1 MMPRQSPARAPERKG
16 PERQGTAKPKRPELH
31 VVEPKRD
38 RIRPARVGTI
48 AGVLLFLALF
58 ALAAF
63 QTVLIRAQDHLD
75 NLNSAVA
82 QQTDLDQQLKLQLA
96 DLQSPEHIA
105 QVARDRLG
113 MIAPNTVTFLEPTPQ
128 DDANATY
135 VAPPPKATPP
145 VTTAA
150 PKPSTT
156 TPKASTTTTT
166 PKSTTTTTTEVEH
179 DQDHH
184 RESRHDRPMTATVT
198 PRPRTATRRTQAPR
212 SRTGTTR
219 RPPTPP
225 RPPAPPSRSNKSR
238 VRLLWLLAVVFVG
251 FVLLAS
257 KLADLQVLN
266 PGRYREVGE
275 EQRTF
280 SQRIAADRGTI
291 YDRNGVE
298 LAMSKPAQSVFVD
311 PTMIDDPFVAA
322 SAVAPIL
329 GLDERDVEQ
338 KMRSDGRFAYLARKV
353 TDEQAQKVSALGLK
367 GVSLVEEPERYHP
380 SGDMARSILGGVDV
394 DNNGLSGLEQ
404 SYGDQLTGKPGEVV
418 FERNPEGR
426 TIAVGDHE
434 MVPAVK
440 GDDVVLTLDR
450 SLQYESERILAEQVQ
465 ATNSKGGI
473 AIVTKPATGEIL
485 AMANMVR
492 DGDPATGGTG
502 KIVPGTNN
510 AAVTTTYEPGSVMKL
525 ATVGAALERGVVS
538 PQTKIQVPP
547 VLRVGDADFKDAEDH
562 GTVDWTT
569 TEVLSHSSN
578 IGTIKIAQQLGKQ
591 PLYDTLR
598 AFGFGTKTA
607 LGFPE
612 RARWGR
618 TRPEQPEPVV
628 VHLDRY
634 GADRPRRV
642 GHPAADAARLQRRRQ
657 RRNLRRAATRALD
670 HRRQRRG
677 ASRRDRQR
685 PPRTLTGDVRS
696 AQPDAPRRGGGRHG

>member
-1 MMPRQSPARAPERKG
+1 M
-16 PERQGTAKPKRPELH
+16 
-31 VVEPKRD
+31 
-38 RIRPARVGTI
+38 
-48 AGVLLFLALF
+48 
-58 ALAAF
+58 
-63 QTVLIRAQDHLD
+63 
-75 NLNSAVA
+75 
-82 QQTDLDQQLKLQLA
+82 
-96 DLQSPEHIA
+96 
-105 QVARDRLG
+105 
-113 MIAPNTVTFLEPTPQ
+113 
-128 DDANATY
+128 
-135 VAPPPKATPP
+135 
-145 VTTAA
+145 
-150 PKPSTT
+150 
-156 TPKASTTTTT
+156 
-166 PKSTTTTTTEVEH
+166 
-179 DQDHH
+179 
-184 RESRHDRPMTATVT
+184 
-198 PRPRTATRRTQAPR
+198 
-212 SRTGTTR
+212 
-219 RPPTPP
+219 
-225 RPPAPPSRSNKSR
+225 
-238 VRLLWLLAVVFVG
+238 VFVG

-266 PGRYREVGE
+266 PGRYRQVGE

-298 LAMSKPAQSVFVD
+298 LAMSTPAQSVFVD
-311 PTMIDDPFVAA
+311 PTMIDDPFLAA

-404 SYGDQLTGKPGEVV
+404 SFSDQLTGKPGEVV

-473 AIVTKPATGEIL
+473 AIVSKPATGEIL

-502 KIVPGTNN
+502 NIVPGTNN

-525 ATVGAALERGVVS
+525 ATVGAALERGVVT
-538 PQTKIQVPP
+538 PQTKIQVPS
-547 VLRVGDADFKDAEDH
+547 VLRVGDADFKDAEEH
-562 GTVDWTT
+562 GTVNWTT

-607 LGFPE
+607 LGFPNE
-612 RARWGR
+612 LGGVVPNPSDPTQWWSTSMGTVPIGQGVSVTPLQMLLAYNVVANGGTYVEPRLVHSTVDADGGEHPLAIDSGR
-618 TRPEQPEPVV
+618 RVLSQATSDQLNLMLRDVVVEGTGKNAAVAGYTPAGKTGTSRKSQPGGGYVDAFGVTKYQSTFVGFVPAEQPALSIIVIMDEPGGGQYTGGAVAAPGWSKIASFALQHLGVPPPLTDAPAGGVV
-628 VHLDRY
+628 
-634 GADRPRRV
+634 A
-642 GHPAADAARLQRRRQ
+642 
-657 RRNLRRAATRALD
+657 AATDNAGGKV
-670 HRRQRRG
+670 RG
-677 ASRRDRQR
+677 LPAEQAPPPPIPDTPSSGTGEPTSTSSTTSTTQPKKSR
-685 PPRTLTGDVRS
+685 
-696 AQPDAPRRGGGRHG
+696 